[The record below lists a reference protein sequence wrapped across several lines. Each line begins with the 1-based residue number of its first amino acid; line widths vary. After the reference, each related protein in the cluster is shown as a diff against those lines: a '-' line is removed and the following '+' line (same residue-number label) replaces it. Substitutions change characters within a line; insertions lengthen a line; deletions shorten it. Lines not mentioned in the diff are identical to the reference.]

1 MSAGSDDDYE
11 TSGSSGLESDRPNRW
26 EGPSSTWHD
35 MNREEI
41 NTLTALDE
49 IKNRD
54 LSIHLYNSYMLKQ
67 RHKRPNGAGE
77 PVPEKDI
84 NAATGQAIQHDSW
97 LPQRSWTAWPMS
109 AERVPL
115 DDFVRRDES
124 NADELYTIRKPT
136 RDIPSAPLEDALGAA
151 ILRFA
156 KQRFES
162 RPWEDAPAGSDVEG
176 RDEEDEEQSEPEPTD
191 TEGMGS
197 EPPRSR
203 SRSRSRHV
211 ERGPEILSREHKH
224 NQTDSDDEEY
234 GRQQEEVMMPLR
246 ERGLKPLVSTDD
258 GLSYDI
264 MRPAARSILVNLNA
278 TLTVLHNSRNAA
290 VNYLSDSPNDS
301 DPDASSD
308 QTSHSRSRSSE
319 RSVKKIR
326 GRSAKAGLALRVR
339 TPPWSAGNDRSDGQG
354 PNQGKVDH
362 GNEADIE
369 EPAPKRKVGRPRKV
383 YPRLEEETDREWAI
397 RVAKLRKEPIPLFG
411 GVVDPENPRS
421 SASEAQPR
429 KPRPKK
435 RKASKTREPSPG
447 GTRQAAAQKWKNA
460 ARLGLRDWK
469 DVLGAAAL
477 AGFPQDA
484 LDRAARRCTNLF
496 GEGMELHTLTEVSLE
511 QGNQGKRVQYYPGEV
526 SDLITGVANEST
538 HSSDDETQSQAARHI
553 RASSVMSISS
563 DPRGR
568 SRSRSQSRSRASTRS
583 RSRSASVACS
593 HFCTVRGCARGA
605 EGFSRRSNLIRHMKL
620 VHGIEENEVPTDVDS
635 EDETHG
641 AVHVDGF
648 LRPIKI
654 RKGWRGED
662 ARRSESASSRRVYT
676 GRYGKRRERIGSV
689 TDTGGDDRDVTMGDD

>member
-234 GRQQEEVMMPLR
+234 GRQQEEVMMPL
-246 ERGLKPLVSTDD
+246 L
-258 GLSYDI
+258 
-264 MRPAARSILVNLNA
+264 
-278 TLTVLHNSRNAA
+278 LHNSRNAA